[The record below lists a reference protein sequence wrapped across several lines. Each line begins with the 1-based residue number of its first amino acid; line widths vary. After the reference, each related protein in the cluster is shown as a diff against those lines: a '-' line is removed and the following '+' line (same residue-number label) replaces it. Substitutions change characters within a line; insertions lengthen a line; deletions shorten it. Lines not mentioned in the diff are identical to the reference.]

1 MDKKKEM
8 RKQINEILGREVT
21 DAEFQG
27 IDFSGVIE
35 DLEPNYDDFSS
46 SIIGPMSIIAAGMA
60 CILMGISIHDRFA
73 FLGVAYSVGT
83 VSFFFGWAFLW
94 RKERAV
100 ARTKIMEAIKKYE
113 ERARVSK

>member
-1 MDKKKEM
+1 M

-83 VSFFFGWAFLW
+83 WKQTMEQAGYPLE
-94 RKERAV
+94 KEACSG
-100 ARTKIMEAIKKYE
+100 EDENYGGD
-113 ERARVSK
+113 